1 MRCYFVIANHL
12 LRVALRANY
21 LANHRLVCSSSCTE
35 PRLGY
40 LNKPVPLL
48 PLGAMWDVNRRYF
61 TVLSLVNIRIILLIF
76 VYRADRGPAG
86 CQI

>member
-1 MRCYFVIANHL
+1 MRYDLVIANHL

-35 PRLGY
+35 PLLGY
-40 LNKPVPLL
+40 LNKPLPLFA
-48 PLGAMWDVNRRYF
+48 LGAMWDVSRRCF
-61 TVLSLVNIRIILLIF
+61 TVLSLVNLRIILLII